1 MCKFK
6 DKMEV
11 HKIVHM
17 VYILRIW
24 EFRIHGD
31 MILYYQACFKKSHF
45 FFKLKAFYFV
55 LGYS

>member
-11 HKIVHM
+11 HKVVHM

-24 EFRIHGD
+24 EFQIHGD
-31 MILYYQACFKKSHF
+31 MLLYYQACFKNHIF
-45 FFKLKAFYFV
+45 FQT
-55 LGYS
+55 